1 MLGGFRTSTLHSSIL
16 CLGVGRGQDS
26 GVTAFTTVAIRSS
39 FRLFQIQGVID
50 VTTNQNLERRTFL
63 EPEGRGCTM

>member
-26 GVTAFTTVAIRSS
+26 GVTAFITVAIRSS

-50 VTTNQNLERRTFL
+50 VTI
-63 EPEGRGCTM
+63 